1 MNFFPSDLEITNLQS
16 PLDILSE
23 AKLEW
28 DSKGQG
34 IISLLVD
41 EGRSTSGSDSTSV
54 IIHVYALHIPS
65 QRLARLLTIF
75 HVTEKPYPAR
85 INPEKE
91 DIPDYLRK
99 ERIGA
104 SSRSSLAAIE
114 SFRVSMSQNTSVDEW
129 VCESPDEFRRQLVKA
144 LNRGSVK
151 AAVTNIVTVS
161 SVDDETS
168 EIPAQPNI
176 ESDEASSEI
185 GGELD

>member
-1 MNFFPSDLEITNLQS
+1 MSFFPSDLEIANLQS

-41 EGRSTSGSDSTSV
+41 EGHSTFGSDSQFV
-54 IIHVYALHIPS
+54 MIHVYALHIPS
-65 QRLARLLTIF
+65 QRLARLLTVV

-85 INPEKE
+85 IDPEKE

-99 ERIGA
+99 ESAGPVSPPPQAFIETIRA
-104 SSRSSLAAIE
+104 S
-114 SFRVSMSQNTSVDEW
+114 VSQYKRVDEW

-144 LNRGSVK
+144 LNLGSVK
-151 AAVTNIVTVS
+151 ATVTNIVTVS
-161 SVDDETS
+161 SADDEAGGM
-168 EIPAQPNI
+168 PAQPEI
-176 ESDEASSEI
+176 ESGEGSSEI